1 METTAVRLYGR
12 RDLRLE
18 RFVLPPIRDD
28 EILAKIVSDS
38 VCMSSHKAA
47 EQGAA
52 HKRVPADVGERPV
65 IIGHEFC
72 GAICEVGA
80 KWRDLVRPGEK
91 FSIQPA
97 LSDPGNVHAAPG
109 YSFPYLGG
117 DATYVILPAVVME
130 RNCLL
135 KYEGDAFFMGSLAEP
150 ASCIVGGFHVNY
162 HTAPGSYEHQ
172 MGIRAGGNM
181 ALLAG
186 VGPMGLGAIDYALH
200 SDRRPGLLMVTDIDE
215 ARLTRAAALY
225 PPDEARRQG
234 VVLRYLN
241 TKDVPDVPG
250 ALRAQTE
257 DGRGFDDVFVYAPV
271 APVVEQADAIL
282 AYDGCLNFFAGPTDP
297 AFAARF
303 NFYNV
308 HYMATHVA
316 GNSGGNTDDMR
327 EALAMM
333 AGGKLNPAAMI
344 THVGGLDCVVDT
356 TLRLP
361 EIPGGKKLIYTHLSL
376 PLTAVDEVGRRI
388 SPALGAIVER
398 HGGLWHAEAEA
409 WLLAHGRPLPG

>member
-1 METTAVRLYGR
+1 VY
-12 RDLRLE
+12 
-18 RFVLPPIRDD
+18 V
-28 EILAKIVSDS
+28 VS
-38 VCMSSHKAA
+38 
-47 EQGAA
+47 QGGGAGGGA
-52 HKRVPADVGERPV
+52 QARPADVARRPV

-72 GAICEVGA
+72 GEICEVGA
-80 KWRDLVRPGEK
+80 RWRGLVRPGEK
-91 FSIQPA
+91 FSVQPA
-97 LSDPGNVHAAPG
+97 LSDPDNVHAAPG

-130 RNCLL
+130 RDCLL

-150 ASCIVGGFHVNY
+150 VSCIVGGFHVNY

-172 MGIRAGGNM
+172 MGIRAGGNT

-200 SDRRPGLLMVTDIDE
+200 SDRRPGLLVVTDIDE
-215 ARLTRAAALY
+215 ARLARAAALY

-234 VVLRYLN
+234 VELRYLN
-241 TKDVPDVPG
+241 TKDMPDAPG

-282 AYDGCLNFFAGPTDP
+282 AYDGCLNFFAGPTDS

-333 AGGKLNPAAMI
+333 AGGRLNPAAMI
-344 THVGGLDCVVDT
+344 THVGGLDCVIDT

-388 SPALGAIVER
+388 DPALGAIVEKYD
-398 HGGLWHAEAEA
+398 GLWNPEAEA
-409 WLLAHGRPLPG
+409 WLLAHGRPLPGGKEGNA